1 MERSE
6 NSLRRERERNSPATQ
21 NFKNEVENFLKFTEA
36 SDSIAY
42 HLRKDLGIMT
52 NMPYYKEYKGIRNK
66 MDKKDIIMNYASLL
80 MEYNDPT
87 FTTKLINKLSL
98 NQFQTLRKLSSRDKE
113 EIKRSKEIGSS
124 NGIWEHPVPIKY
136 IKNEL
141 IEIINDKDFIE
152 LDKFLDFIINNTH
165 QIFLTKEEDKKVNQL
180 YKDNMPSNWDWKTG
194 NIYQRY
200 INSGIRQDLYN

>member
-6 NSLRRERERNSPATQ
+6 KSLRRERERNSQTTQ
-21 NFKNEVENFLKFTEA
+21 DFKNEVENFLKITEA
-36 SDSIAY
+36 PNDIAY

-52 NMPYYKEYKGIRNK
+52 NMPYYKEYKGTRNK

-80 MEYNDPT
+80 MEYNNPT

-98 NQFQTLRKLSSRDKE
+98 NQLQTLRKLSSRDKE

-124 NGIWEHPVPIKY
+124 NGIWEHLVPIKY

-141 IEIINDKDFIE
+141 IEIINNNDFIE
-152 LDKFLDFIINNTH
+152 LNEFLDFIINNTR